1 MNRILILSMLFLSL
15 LSGCGFA
22 LRGAYQ
28 LPAEMRVTFV
38 DAVQKNS
45 NFTRT
50 LKRSLKAS
58 DIKIVNQATDDAAVL
73 KLFKELKTKRIVS
86 VDSRGRARE
95 YTLTY
100 AIRFSVSASQK
111 EFEIAEQEVKISR
124 DFVFDTE
131 DVLGRSREESK
142 LYEEMQVDLIRLLL
156 MRLQSKA

>member
-1 MNRILILSMLFLSL
+1 MSRTLILSVLFLSL

-22 LRGAYQ
+22 LRGAYK
-28 LPAEMRVTFV
+28 LPVEMKLTYV

-45 NFTRT
+45 EFVRK

-58 DIKIVNQATDDAAVL
+58 DIKIANQVTDNAAVL
-73 KLFKELKTKRIVS
+73 KIFKELKTKRIVS

-100 AIRFSVSASQK
+100 AISFNVSAPQS
-111 EFEIAEQEVKISR
+111 EFEIAEQEIKIDR

-142 LYEEMQVDLIRLLL
+142 LYEEMQTDLIRLLL